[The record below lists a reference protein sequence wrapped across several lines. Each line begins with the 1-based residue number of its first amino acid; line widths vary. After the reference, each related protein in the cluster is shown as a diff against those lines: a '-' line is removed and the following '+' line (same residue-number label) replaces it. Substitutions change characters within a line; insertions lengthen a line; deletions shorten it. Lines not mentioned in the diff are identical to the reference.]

1 MKYPKKTIYISSFS
15 KLPTGIPSESVY
27 KSLDVGLIIN
37 TETGII
43 ENASVTLLTDI
54 AAEFLRDI
62 IVGFNLKEDDPES
75 LFDEIKTRY
84 HGSAQKAIIVAIKKV
99 VEKYEDLASD
109 NWSKE

>member
-1 MKYPKKTIYISSFS
+1 MKYPEKTIYVSSFA

-27 KSLDVGLIIN
+27 KALDVGLIIN

-43 ENASVTLLTDI
+43 ENASVTLLTDV

-62 IVGFNLKEDDPES
+62 IVGFNIKEDDLET

-99 VEKYEDLASD
+99 VEKYEALRT
-109 NWSKE
+109 EE

>member
-37 TETGII
+37 TETGIV
-43 ENASVTLLTDI
+43 ENASVTLLTDE
-54 AAEFLRDI
+54 AADFLRDI
-62 IVGFNLKEDDPES
+62 IVGFNLKEDDLEI
-75 LFDEIKTRY
+75 LLDEVKARY

-99 VEKYEDLASD
+99 VEKYEALMT
-109 NWSKE
+109 EE

>member
-1 MKYPKKTIYISSFS
+1 MKYPEKTIYVSSFA

-27 KSLDVGLIIN
+27 KALDVGLIIN

-43 ENASVTLLTDI
+43 ENASVTLLTDV

-62 IVGFNLKEDDPES
+62 IVGFNIKEDDLET
-75 LFDEIKTRY
+75 LFDKIKTRY

-99 VEKYEDLASD
+99 VEKYEALRT
-109 NWSKE
+109 EE